1 MDILYLVL
9 GLVFAVFGAQFL
21 VDGGSAI
28 AKRYN
33 IPTIVIGSTIVA
45 FGTSMP
51 ELTVNVNSA
60 LNGNTDLALG
70 NILGSNLF
78 NIAAIVG
85 IVCLISPLKVGDG
98 VISKDLPMCLI
109 AAIVI
114 GIAGNEIFFDKINY
128 HQIFMSD
135 GLIFLL
141 FLLIFMRYVYAESSV
156 SGAHHAKAKTRGNSS
171 SDPDAAPHA
180 MLKSVVYVI
189 IGLAGLVMGGEFIVD
204 GATGVARGMGL
215 SERVIGLVIVGPG
228 TSVPELI
235 ASIAAARRG
244 DVGMVMGNVLG
255 SNIINVF
262 FTLGVTSLILPIPLD
277 LALNTVVII
286 NVAVTALI
294 LGVVMI
300 KKDAVLG
307 RGLGALLLLIYG
319 AYIAWSLIA

>member
-9 GLVFAVFGAQFL
+9 GLVFAVYGAQFL

-51 ELTVNVNSA
+51 ELTVNINSA
-60 LNGNTDLALG
+60 LNGHTDLAFG

-85 IVCLISPLKVGDG
+85 IVCLIAPIKVSDG

-109 AAIVI
+109 AALVI

-141 FLLIFMRYVYAESSV
+141 FLLIFMRYVYAESAV
-156 SGAHHAKAKTRGNSS
+156 SSAHHAKAKTRGNSS

-189 IGLAGLVMGGEFIVD
+189 IGLVGLVMGGEFIVD
-204 GATGVARGMGL
+204 GATGVAQSMGL

-277 LALNTVVII
+277 LALNTVVLI
-286 NVAVTALI
+286 NIAVTALI
-294 LGVVMI
+294 LGVVFI

>member
-1 MDILYLVL
+1 
-9 GLVFAVFGAQFL
+9 
-21 VDGGSAI
+21 
-28 AKRYN
+28 
-33 IPTIVIGSTIVA
+33 
-45 FGTSMP
+45 
-51 ELTVNVNSA
+51 
-60 LNGNTDLALG
+60 
-70 NILGSNLF
+70 
-78 NIAAIVG
+78 
-85 IVCLISPLKVGDG
+85 
-98 VISKDLPMCLI
+98 MCLI
-109 AAIVI
+109 AALVI

-141 FLLIFMRYVYAESSV
+141 FLLIFMRYVYAESSA
-156 SGAHHAKAKTRGNSS
+156 SSAHHAKAKTRGNSS

-189 IGLAGLVMGGEFIVD
+189 IGLVGLVMGGEFIVD
-204 GATGVARGMGL
+204 GATGVARSMGL
-215 SERVIGLVIVGPG
+215 SERVIGLLIVGPG

-294 LGVVMI
+294 LGAVWI
-300 KKDAVLG
+300 KKDAMLG
-307 RGLGALLLLIYG
+307 RGMGVLLLLIYTG
-319 AYIAWSLIA
+319 YIANSLM